1 MEVEKMEV
9 EKVSEEEHSEELIAP
24 SEPVRPIHAVG
35 DIVRLRSGG
44 PYMTVQRMTDDI
56 GNNSYGQYS
65 ISSHYYE
72 CVWFHKG
79 TPRKYLFREETLRS

>member
-1 MEVEKMEV
+1 MEV
-9 EKVSEEEHSEELIAP
+9 EKVSEEHSEELIAP

-44 PYMTVQRMTDDI
+44 PYMTVQRITDSI
-56 GNNSYGQYS
+56 GGNSDRQCS
-65 ISSHYYE
+65 ISPHYYE

-79 TPRKYLFREETLRS
+79 TPCKSLFREETLRS